1 MTATVEAADLQ
12 PTWFIDADHADVQAF
27 ARNAT
32 TQASTPSEVAS
43 ALFAA
48 VRDHIRY
55 DPYAFDLRPE
65 AMRASAVLRS
75 ERNWCVPKSTLL
87 AAACRALEVPARVG
101 FADVRNHLSS
111 EKLEQLMGTDVF
123 AYHGYTAIH
132 LDGRWWKATPAFN
145 AELCERFGVPP
156 LEFDGTADALL
167 HAHDGQGRRHMEYL
181 TDHGTFADLP
191 LERITAELQRQYPGF
206 ADAVAARREHELATT
221 HDAAFHGDAEA
232 AAGSAD
238 AGS

>member
-1 MTATVEAADLQ
+1 MTVEPHDLR
-12 PTWFIDADHADVQAF
+12 PTWFIDADDPDVVAF
-27 ARNAT
+27 ARTATVDAT
-32 TQASTPSEVAS
+32 TPAEAAA
-43 ALFAA
+43 ALFAT

-65 AMRASAVLRS
+65 SMRASAVLTS

-87 AAACRALEVPARVG
+87 AAACRAVDVPARVG

-111 EKLEQLMGTDVF
+111 ERLEALMGSDVF
-123 AYHGYTAIH
+123 AWHGYTAIH
-132 LDGRWWKATPAFN
+132 LGGRWWKATPAFN

-156 LEFDGTADALL
+156 LAFDGTADALL

-191 LERITAELQRQYPGF
+191 LDRITEALHEAYPAF
-206 ADAVAARREHELATT
+206 AAAASGSGRGRELAE
-221 HDAAFHGDAEA
+221 HDDAFHGN
-232 AAGSAD
+232 GQ
-238 AGS
+238 